1 MRKGGQTIGGSYPVD
16 VSKKWNGGKGMAVVE
31 RESLEV
37 AGETDGAKKKRRI
50 SSKEQVFCD
59 KALAAISK
67 GANVNAYNAGVCICA
82 CACVRVRVALPK
94 AATEANI
101 ERRRKTSSKNVP
113 PLMLDLSK
121 QVSKGATCEY

>member
-1 MRKGGQTIGGSYPVD
+1 MGKGGQTIGGSYPVD
-16 VSKKWNGGKGMAVVE
+16 VSKKWNGGKGKAVVE

-67 GANVNAYNAGVCICA
+67 GANVNAYNAGVCICDLHV
-82 CACVRVRVALPK
+82 CVCVLLC
-94 AATEANI
+94 
-101 ERRRKTSSKNVP
+101 RRPRLRQTWSVVEKRCRLTFFDDASDAGLV
-113 PLMLDLSK
+113 
-121 QVSKGATCEY
+121 QTR